1 MFYFDEN
8 SEEVKNAKQIC
19 SRQDIYRGGPFPV
32 SEEVLIKSVTTQLGN
47 KYSKG
52 IKPNWRAEMFE
63 IETDIGVYITA
74 KGRQKDQNNPT
85 LSNGQGGD
93 FADWMEHIGKRVK
106 VITGPCKRPD
116 VKFSWIYYIW

>member
-1 MFYFDEN
+1 
-8 SEEVKNAKQIC
+8 
-19 SRQDIYRGGPFPV
+19 
-32 SEEVLIKSVTTQLGN
+32 
-47 KYSKG
+47 
-52 IKPNWRAEMFE
+52 MFE